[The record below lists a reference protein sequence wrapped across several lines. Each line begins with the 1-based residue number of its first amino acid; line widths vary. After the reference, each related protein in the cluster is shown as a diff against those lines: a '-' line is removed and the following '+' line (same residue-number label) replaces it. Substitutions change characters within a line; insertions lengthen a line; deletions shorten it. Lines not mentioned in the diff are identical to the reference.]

1 MRPPNPSPPPH
12 RQGPVVPRAARQTDG
27 RLLLV
32 AAVVLF
38 WFSPLTLVTWV
49 VGQLVIL
56 RQRRWHWHRF
66 TLAALAAIGLVVLVA
81 GPKDAV
87 VRHFFV
93 PAHFWEYVALGLGFG
108 PAGVKITVAAFAYD
122 LLVTQV
128 WLAVPVGLLAA
139 SLAVWA
145 AERGA
150 GGAEWHPIVQR
161 RVAVAQRAKDRKLA
175 RILADPRDQAL
186 DVPALGVAIDGDLPA
201 WVVKTRRARFVVPP
215 ANLRGKAMAVVG
227 VPGAGKTV
235 TLSRLVYLAAQ
246 AGRKVCFIDCKG
258 TDPKL
263 VPQLIAA
270 YQLGNPGAR
279 IGQWPDTRMDM
290 WRGSPTEVQSRLLS
304 VMSFSDTFWQG
315 VASAGLRLALTA
327 PGVPPV
333 RSSDELLRRL
343 HADELGELWAGHPL
357 QLGDLE
363 EIGKHLGG
371 ARLRYA
377 DFFAALA
384 GAFDR
389 GIWSYEDVDLA
400 VLTVPTLL
408 DKNVAD
414 ATTRIV
420 LEDYGH
426 YAVGRKPRT
435 GEDALLLVDEFSAVT
450 NGVDSAINLG
460 ERVRDVGVQLITS
473 SQSVEGLGTERQ
485 AARLLASCAGGV
497 IVHQCPDPER
507 LLAMAGMVR
516 QVEQQWNLDEW
527 GPSGTGRLRMA
538 DKPRVDPEQVR
549 AAVPGEGWVIQAG
562 RAVHLRVLPPPRPP
576 AEPEQPAAAQPIG
589 ADGDTVPL
597 RPIPAGP
604 LTAADAL
611 AARVTWRIGH
621 RLIRRWPERRG
632 GRLPSPRWRLPAR
645 PAGPGRGWGRGR

>member
-1 MRPPNPSPPPH
+1 MRHPNPNHHPH
-12 RQGPVVPRAARQTDG
+12 GQGPLVPRGARQPDG

-38 WFSPLTLVTWV
+38 WFSPLALATWL
-49 VGQLVIL
+49 VGQLAIL
-56 RQRRWHWHRF
+56 RQRRWHWHPF
-66 TLAALAAIGLVVLVA
+66 TLAALAAIGLVLLTT

-93 PAHFWEYVALGLGFG
+93 ASHFWEYVALGLGFG
-108 PAGVKITVAAFAYD
+108 PAGVRITLGDFAYD
-122 LLVTQV
+122 LLITQM
-128 WLAVPVGLLAA
+128 WLGFPVGLLAA

-150 GGAEWHPIVQR
+150 SGAEWHPIVQR
-161 RVAVAQRAKDRKLA
+161 RVAVTQQARDRKLA
-175 RILADPRDQAL
+175 RVIADPRDEHL
-186 DVPALGVAIDGDLPA
+186 DVPALGIALDGDLPA
-201 WVVKTRRARFVVPP
+201 WVVKTSRTRFVVPP
-215 ANLRGKAMAVVG
+215 AGLRGKAITVVG
-227 VPGAGKTV
+227 APGAGKTV
-235 TLSRLVYLAAQ
+235 TLCRLVYLAAK

-258 TDPKL
+258 TDPDL
-263 VPQLIAA
+263 VPLLIAA

-279 IGQWPDTRMDM
+279 IGRWPATRMDM
-290 WRGSPTEVQSRLLS
+290 WRGSPTEIQSRLLS
-304 VMSFSDTFWQG
+304 VMSFSDTFYLS
-315 VASAGLRLALTA
+315 VASTGLRLALTA

-357 QLGDLE
+357 ELGDLG

-377 DFFAALA
+377 DFFAALG

-389 GIWSYEDVDLA
+389 GTWSYEDVDLA

-408 DKNVAD
+408 DKAVAD

-426 YAVGRKPRT
+426 YAVGRKPRS
-435 GEDALLLVDEFSAVT
+435 GEDAVLVVDEFSAVQ

-460 ERVRDVGVQLITS
+460 ERVRDVGVQLIIS

-497 IVHQCPDPER
+497 IVHQCPDPE
-507 LLAMAGMVR
+507 LLLNLAGMVR
-516 QVEQQWNLDEW
+516 QVEQQWNVDEW
-527 GPSGTGRLRMA
+527 GPSGTGRLRMTER
-538 DKPRVDPEQVR
+538 PRIDPEQVR
-549 AAVPGEGWVIQAG
+549 AAAQGEAWVIQAG
-562 RAVHLRVLPPPRPP
+562 RAAHMRVLPPPQPP
-576 AEPEQPAAAQPIG
+576 AEPEQPAATQPVG
-589 ADGDTVPL
+589 TDADTLPL
-597 RPIPAGP
+597 RPVPDRPI
-604 LTAADAL
+604 AAAVAL
-611 AARVTWRIGH
+611 AARVV
-621 RLIRRWPERRG
+621 RRSSRRPVRRRPERRG
-632 GRLPSPRWRLPAR
+632 GRMPAPWWRPIR
-645 PAGPGRGWGRGR
+645 PAGPGRGRWSR